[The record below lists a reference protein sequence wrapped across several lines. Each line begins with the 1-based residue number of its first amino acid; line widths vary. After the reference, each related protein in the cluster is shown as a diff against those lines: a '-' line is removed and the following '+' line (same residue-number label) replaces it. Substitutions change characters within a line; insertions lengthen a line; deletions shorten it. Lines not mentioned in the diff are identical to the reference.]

1 MASQRRAAPPR
12 GRRPRGSPR
21 HMGRGSGRAE
31 LAMAGPP
38 GRCPDCAGPERGGG
52 GTPPAVPLLGIA
64 VDEGDVLP
72 GALRLMRELR
82 PSWEPDRVKTKV
94 RPGGVGGAAGNPP
107 GDRPR
112 GLQSPAGGV
121 RSPPEGAVG
130 CTPKC
135 YSVHPVAAIEP
146 TRASL

>member
-82 PSWEPDRVKTKV
+82 PGWEPGRVKTKV
-94 RPGGVGGAAGNPP
+94 RPGGVGALRGTPP
-107 GDRPR
+107 GIGRGGCRAQPGGRGVRPR
-112 GLQSPAGGV
+112 GLW
-121 RSPPEGAVG
+121 GA
-130 CTPKC
+130 P
-135 YSVHPVAAIEP
+135 
-146 TRASL
+146 